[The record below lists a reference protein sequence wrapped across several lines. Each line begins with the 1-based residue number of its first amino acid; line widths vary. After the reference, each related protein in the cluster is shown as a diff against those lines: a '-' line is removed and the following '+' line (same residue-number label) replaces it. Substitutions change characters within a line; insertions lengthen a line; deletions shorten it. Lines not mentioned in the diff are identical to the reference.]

1 MINKRD
7 KRVIDH
13 WLRLYNRL
21 TGSTFQVVDWPDD
34 DSTRKN
40 IDAMCGDEDGR
51 TLAVE
56 HTLIQP
62 FEGAKED
69 DARFLQTLGSLENH
83 PDLVERGYAFQVRQ
97 AVRAIPTG
105 IDWREVPREALKQL
119 RSILPPLPESDV
131 EVVIKGTTWELPLS
145 VTKVRSS
152 AADDGTFG
160 TGRFWPGDPGAELV
174 LRALRNKVPKLS
186 TSSADL
192 KILLMEKDTV
202 AGTVEHQFEQL
213 PDNAEVRALLSAID
227 QVWSVNTVSLETES
241 VIFTNQVMPL
251 IWDHSNSCSLNV
263 ETDDFWRVT
272 R

>member
-1 MINKRD
+1 MTNKWD
-7 KRVIDH
+7 KHVIAH

-34 DSTRKN
+34 NSTKKN
-40 IDAMCGDEDGR
+40 IDAMCGDKNGR

-83 PDLVERGYAFQVRQ
+83 PDLVERGYAYQVRQ
-97 AVRAIPTG
+97 TVRAIPTG
-105 IDWREVPREALKQL
+105 IDWQEVPRETIKQL
-119 RSILPPLPESDV
+119 RSILPTLPECDV
-131 EVVIKGTTWELPLS
+131 EVVIKGTKWELPLR
-145 VTKVRSS
+145 VTKMRSN

-174 LRALRNKVPKLS
+174 LCALRNKVPKLS
-186 TSSADL
+186 ASSADL
-192 KILLMEKDTV
+192 KILLMEKDAV

-213 PDNAEVRALLSAID
+213 PDTTEVRALLSAID
-227 QVWSVNTVSLETES
+227 QVWSVNTVSLGTDG
-241 VIFTNQVMPL
+241 VIFANQVMPL
-251 IWDHSNSCSLNV
+251 IWDHSNCCSLNV